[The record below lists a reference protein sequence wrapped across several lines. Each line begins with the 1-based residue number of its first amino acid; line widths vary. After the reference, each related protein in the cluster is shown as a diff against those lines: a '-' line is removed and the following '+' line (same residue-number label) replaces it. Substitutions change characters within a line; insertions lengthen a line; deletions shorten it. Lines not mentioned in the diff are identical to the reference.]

1 MAKVKVL
8 VPYRSD
14 GGRRDELWGFVE
26 SWLGNAHPGWPVV
39 MGHSPLGPFNRGAA
53 INVASEHAGD
63 WEIAIIHDADTLTS
77 PWQLRRAVQHIDRGH
92 FSVVYPFETYTYLD
106 KWSTQTLLDGH
117 GYVSTKEHWFLSPED
132 DGQNFRTTVRHH
144 HVSGA
149 VVVSRAA
156 WEAVGGFIELE
167 GWGAEDQI
175 MHHLFKT
182 FADKEPFWSYGGAY
196 HLWHPA
202 NRGGAV
208 TNHRILSDVM
218 ALTAVPDQLRQY
230 LRDGGHP
237 IPEGG

>member
-8 VPYRSD
+8 VPYRGDS
-14 GGRRDELWGFVE
+14 GRRDRLWRFVG
-26 SWLGNAHPGWPVV
+26 SWLNKAHSGWPIVV
-39 MGHSPLGPFNRGAA
+39 GSSPEGPFNRGAA
-53 INVASEHAGD
+53 VNDAARKAGD
-63 WEIAIIHDADTLTS
+63 WDIAIIHDGDTLIN
-77 PWQLRRAVQHIDRGH
+77 PWMLRRAVQEIDRDH

-106 KWSTQTLLDGH
+106 EWSTNSIITGH
-117 GYVSTKEHWFLSPED
+117 GYTSTKEWWFLSPED

-149 VVVSRAA
+149 VVVSREA

-182 FADKEPFWSYGGAY
+182 FTRRDPFWAFGGAY
-196 HLWHPA
+196 HLWHPS

-208 TNHRILSDVM
+208 TNHRILSEVM

-230 LRDGGHP
+230 LKEGGHP
-237 IPEGG
+237 IP